1 MNDRLARFVRRTGAQ
16 NQFDRKGDSVLWLQQ
31 GLDLDA
37 FAFNVCGHDNPPPRA
52 TDVERVVLQVISPQP
67 NLVSNDITH
76 GRKKKAGSS

>member
-1 MNDRLARFVRRTGAQ
+1 MNGRFARFVGCTSAQ

-37 FAFNVCGHDNPPPRA
+37 FAFDVCGHENPSSRA
-52 TDVERVVLQVISPQP
+52 TDVERVVLQVIRSPP

-76 GRKKKAGSS
+76 GRKKKAR